1 MTKTFFKTGAVII
14 GFASVLSLNSCK
26 HDIDLS
32 TAPTISFKDDI
43 QAIISGNCA
52 MNGCHGDDRQ
62 SEFSLTSYSKV
73 MDEGDITAGNA
84 KASKF
89 YKVLLINFGEE
100 KMPPNGPLTDVQIK
114 KVFLW
119 IEQGAKDN

>member
-14 GFASVLSLNSCK
+14 GLASVLSLNSCK